1 MQQAFRKPV
10 GKSHFQG
17 LLLQDIGEIQFWG
30 FHFQQA
36 IWGPLQLKRVLTQD
50 ALGKLLGKFHVNSW
64 EGPISR
70 VFLLQVLGTTR
81 FVAFSCAASYIWQE
95 GNCNRQGC
103 ICTKPVGNLICRLL
117 ALHEVTR
124 GFRAQPPPLADA
136 TFSSRILMGSVL
148 AGRMILEAI
157 ANTTSF

>member
-1 MQQAFRKPV
+1 MQQAIGEIAILGGVHLQQTFRKLA
-10 GKSHFQG
+10 GKSHLQG
-17 LLLQDIGEIQFWG
+17 LLLQAIGEIQFRG

-36 IWGPLQLKRVLTQD
+36 LQRVLTQE

-64 EGPISR
+64 GRPISR

-81 FVAFSCAASYIWQE
+81 FVAFSCAASYIGQE

-124 GFRAQPPPLADA
+124 GFRAQPPHLQRQR
-136 TFSSRILMGSVL
+136 FYHES
-148 AGRMILEAI
+148 
-157 ANTTSF
+157 